1 MNSRLLKLSIVPL
14 FAIALAG
21 CNGDDGEQGPV
32 GPAGPQGEQGPA
44 GPAGP
49 QGDQGDQGAQG
60 PAGGVGTLATY
71 TVQVINLTYSQP
83 FSPAAVMMHEP
94 GFQPFVDGEPASL
107 GLEVLAE
114 AGNPADL
121 LAEAMASS
129 YYLDAV
135 EGSGTPQRSQGSE
148 STLIVPALDTDN
160 LRLSVVTMLVDT
172 NDAFTGVNAVD
183 ISNMAVGEYR
193 MFTAPSWD
201 SGTEANTETAS
212 TIPGPAAQAAG
223 GGGAAAGFDAA
234 RDDVFDRVHFH
245 PGVVTSA
252 NATDPS
258 LEGLA
263 DSVLTEGDRWDNP
276 TARIVVQRTR

>member
-1 MNSRLLKLSIVPL
+1 MNSRLLKLSIIPF

-21 CNGDDGEQGPV
+21 CDGDDGAQGPA
-32 GPAGPQGEQGPA
+32 GATGPQGEQGVQ
-44 GPAGP
+44 GEQGP
-49 QGDQGDQGAQG
+49 QGEQGEQG

-71 TVQVINLTYSQP
+71 TVKVINLTYSQP

-94 GFQPFVDGEPASL
+94 GFQPFVDGEAASM

-114 AGNPADL
+114 GGNPDDL
-121 LAEAMASS
+121 IAEAMASS

-135 EGSGTPQRSQGSE
+135 RGEGTPQRSEGTE
-148 STLIVPALDTDN
+148 TTLIVPTLDTDN
-160 LRLSVVTMLVDT
+160 LRLSLVTMLVDT
-172 NDAFTGVNAVD
+172 NDAFTGLNAAD
-183 ISNMAVGEYR
+183 ISNMEVGDYR

-201 SGTEANTETAS
+201 SGTEANTETAA

-245 PGVVTSA
+245 PGVVTNA

-258 LEGLA
+258 LEGLS
-263 DSVLTEGDRWDNP
+263 DSVLSEGDRWDNP